1 MRPRT
6 AALSF
11 VATLM
16 VACGDDPIPAPTTGS
31 VEVEVATTGGD
42 LDLDGYVLYLDGTAA
57 ADIGTDGTAT
67 LEDIVQGQ
75 HTAEL
80 LELAPNCAVVG
91 ENPRPV
97 TVMPDAAASISFDVA
112 CIATGVQV
120 VVVTTGVDFPTSHD
134 VTVDNLT
141 VGIADSAAV
150 PVNGSVRV
158 GRLAAGTHAVEL
170 TVGSGNCAIA
180 SPNSVTAVID
190 VGENPEVSF
199 AVECAATNG
208 SILVSASTSGID
220 RPRRDYR
227 VVIDGGERT
236 SFRWDGSATVD
247 GFLAG
252 DHAVEI
258 TDVPSNCATAGG
270 NPLTVSV
277 ATGGLTRDTAEVA
290 FEIACSRVWDL
301 VFSRSSPASV
311 AAIYLARADGAD
323 TVLVAPGEEAE
334 WSPDGTEI
342 VFKTPTLC
350 YYPYSYY
357 FYDYDLVCIGGLR
370 VATPE
375 SDALETLTSDD
386 SDTGA
391 AWRPDGSKI
400 AFTRGSR
407 LHLVNPDGTDAAPI
421 PATGEMP
428 ASDPS
433 WSPDGARLAFTCG
446 VEPNTDVCVVN
457 ADGSGLVQVTDDP
470 GRDARPAWSPD
481 GSRLAFTTT
490 RFGGSS
496 EIALV
501 APDGS
506 GLTRVSPGTGATHPA
521 WMDASTLVFA
531 ASRCDIY
538 RGCDYLGLFRMRDDG
553 VDLIQLTSERDDA
566 PAWRP

>member
-1 MRPRT
+1 
-6 AALSF
+6 
-11 VATLM
+11 
-16 VACGDDPIPAPTTGS
+16 
-31 VEVEVATTGGD
+31 
-42 LDLDGYVLYLDGTAA
+42 
-57 ADIGTDGTAT
+57 
-67 LEDIVQGQ
+67 
-75 HTAEL
+75 
-80 LELAPNCAVVG
+80 
-91 ENPRPV
+91 V
-97 TVMPDAAASISFDVA
+97 TVLPDAAASISFDVA

-120 VVVTTGVDFPTSHD
+120 VVVTTGVDLPTSHD

-141 VGIADSAAV
+141 AGIADSAAV

-258 TDVPSNCATAGG
+258 TNVPSNCATAGG
-270 NPLTVSV
+270 SSLTVSV

-290 FEIACSRVWDL
+290 FEVACSRAWDL
-301 VFSRSSPASV
+301 VFSRSSPANV
-311 AAIYLARADGAD
+311 GAIYLARADGAD

-334 WSPDGTEI
+334 WSPDGTRI
-342 VFKTPTLC
+342 VLTTPTVC
-350 YYPYSYY
+350 EYSYY
-357 FYDYDLVCIGGLR
+357 YYYYYEVDCIPGGLR

-391 AWRPDGSKI
+391 AWR
-400 AFTRGSR
+400 
-407 LHLVNPDGTDAAPI
+407 
-421 PATGEMP
+421 
-428 ASDPS
+428 
-433 WSPDGARLAFTCG
+433 
-446 VEPNTDVCVVN
+446 
-457 ADGSGLVQVTDDP
+457 
-470 GRDARPAWSPD
+470 PD

-521 WMDASTLVFA
+521 WMDASTIVFA
-531 ASRCDIY
+531 ASQCDIY
-538 RGCDYLGLFRMRDDG
+538 RGCNYLGLFRMRDDG
-553 VDLIQLTSERDDA
+553 MDLIQLTSERDYA